1 VTNLQ
6 NDRNARDIVIGG
18 NAYRRS
24 GAVRRAEG

>member
-18 NAYRRS
+18 NAYLRS
-24 GAVRRAEG
+24 AVLRAEG